1 MYLGSN
7 FALKQRAH
15 GHWSELLSINEG
27 VYCKHHIWPKCEY
40 YQLYGLF
47 VSSLLGHFGWLTLE
61 SLGSTYNISCIGF
74 WDFTI
79 ILHVCL
85 FCNQNPVQFHL
96 APNKKFIPPTL
107 APTPSRTF
115 ECFYRLSMLSGS
127 DVKKLL
133 HTYRQ

>member
-47 VSSLLGHFGWLTLE
+47 VSSLLGHFGLLTLE
-61 SLGSTYNISCIGF
+61 SLGSSYNISVHGLLGF
-74 WDFTI
+74 
-79 ILHVCL
+79 HNHPSCL
-85 FCNQNPVQFHL
+85 FCNQNPMQFHL
-96 APNKKFIPPTL
+96 APNKKIIPPTL
-107 APTPSRTF
+107 APTPSRAF

-127 DVKKLL
+127 DVKRLL